1 MDRGAWRA
9 TVHGVTESD
18 TTEQISTVY
27 RGAASVIAHPS
38 TPLSC
43 DSLEGENLCIHSL
56 YFTAWYVVD
65 VLHKRSKEQ

>member
-43 DSLEGENLCIHSL
+43 DSLEGGKPLYSQSL
-56 YFTAWYVVD
+56 FYCLV
-65 VLHKRSKEQ
+65 RSRRPSQKK